1 MLEIL
6 KNLMLASLGAAV
18 ITKEKA
24 MQFMQQAVER
34 GEMSA
39 AEAEK
44 VAEEVVAESKRQAE
58 ALGSKLSEAAGSAVA
73 SLKLVKRE
81 ELEALEKRLAKVEM
95 ELEALKGEAE
105 PQGQN
110 G

>member
-1 MLEIL
+1 MLETV
-6 KNLMLASLGAAV
+6 KNLMLASLGAVV

-58 ALGSKLSEAAGSAVA
+58 AWRGKFSEAAGSAVA
-73 SLKLVKRE
+73 SLNLVKRE
-81 ELEALEKRLAKVEM
+81 ELEALEERLAKVEL
-95 ELEALKGEAE
+95 ELEALKRKAE
-105 PQGQN
+105 QQGQS

>member
-1 MLEIL
+1 MLETI

-18 ITKEKA
+18 ISKEKA
-24 MQFMQQAVER
+24 MQFMSQAVER

-58 ALGSKLSEAAGSAVA
+58 QWGGKVNDTVKQALDSLDMAKRSEVA
-73 SLKLVKRE
+73 
-81 ELEALEKRLAKVEM
+81 ALEQRLAK
-95 ELEALKGEAE
+95 LEAELAELKQQATPPATTE
-105 PQGQN
+105 
-110 G
+110 

>member
-1 MLEIL
+1 MLETL

-44 VAEEVVAESKRQAE
+44 VAEDVVAESKRQAE
-58 ALGSKLSEAAGSAVA
+58 AWGDKLNGAVSDALA
-73 SLKLVKRE
+73 SLDLVKRSQVE
-81 ELEALEKRLAKVEM
+81 DLEQRLAKAEQ
-95 ELEALKGEAE
+95 ELAELKAKGDS
-105 PQGQN
+105 
-110 G
+110 